1 MGANTT
7 RRHTLGAEER
17 STVVVELGM
26 RPTRKTATP
35 GTTFTVFPALI
46 RISGLSGVGGCRA
59 DLVQFVGC
67 GDQGTRQFPRGGG
80 IKLLAL
86 QRVYV
91 DVKPA
96 PMNAA
101 VRFLVAVD
109 PYGAALGAVEDPM

>member
-1 MGANTT
+1 
-7 RRHTLGAEER
+7 
-17 STVVVELGM
+17 M

-59 DLVQFVGC
+59 DLVQFVGD
-67 GDQGTRQFPRGGG
+67 GDQGTRQFPRGG
-80 IKLLAL
+80 
-86 QRVYV
+86 
-91 DVKPA
+91 
-96 PMNAA
+96 

>member
-35 GTTFTVFPALI
+35 GTAFTVFPALI

-59 DLVQFVGC
+59 DLVQFVGG

-109 PYGAALGAVEDPM
+109 P